1 MEVNIQGL
9 SSNPENDLATQARHI
24 HVQHAKHVLFNVHV
38 HVYICTLYKVTCKG
52 VRRRGFLSRLP
63 GLCPVELEGLLVP
76 FSSGI
81 LSPSYT
87 QYNTNV
93 SHINTYIL
101 HTAFSSTCM
110 YIHVE

>member
-1 MEVNIQGL
+1 MEVNYPRIEFKMTWLHRQGIYNMQ
-9 SSNPENDLATQARHI
+9 STFYSMYM
-24 HVQHAKHVLFNVHV
+24 
-38 HVYICTLYKVTCKG
+38 YIMYKVTCKG

-87 QYNTNV
+87 QY
-93 SHINTYIL
+93 I
-101 HTAFSSTCM
+101 
-110 YIHVE
+110 